1 VFGVL
6 TKHNFHRSLR
16 VDHILTGTQETDQL
30 INNLGNTDTQIRS
43 NAVDALTTISKTEV
57 INLLISLLQKDSIRI
72 VKEGACKA
80 LGKIGDKRAIDV
92 LIQNLNSP
100 DESVRYQATIAL
112 GQIGDIK
119 AVNPLIKIYQKR
131 DDPLVRSEAA
141 KALGM
146 IGDPSAL
153 KILLSSLKKEKDR
166 FIKYHTVTSLGK
178 IGSTKAKR
186 TLQKIVKDSTDDRLT
201 LRAIEA
207 IESIDKANNPKIV
220 AG

>member
-1 VFGVL
+1 M
-6 TKHNFHRSLR
+6 
-16 VDHILTGTQETDQL
+16 TGTKQTDQL
-30 INNLGNTDTQIRS
+30 IKNLSDSDINVRS
-43 NAVDALTTISKTEV
+43 EAVDALTHISKSEV
-57 INLLISLLQKDSIRI
+57 IDLLITLLQKDSTRI

-80 LGKIGDKRAIDV
+80 LGKIRDKRATDV
-92 LIQNLNSP
+92 LIENLSHP

-112 GQIGDIK
+112 GYIGDAK
-119 AVNPLIKIYQKR
+119 AVQPLIQIYKNP

-178 IGSTKAKR
+178 IGDSKAKKP
-186 TLQKIVKDSTDDRLT
+186 LQKIVKESNDDRLI
-201 LRAIEA
+201 LRAMEA
-207 IESIDKANNPKIV
+207 IESIEKKNEQKVV
-220 AG
+220 AS